1 MGKTPGEIV
10 KDYIRKYPKITENR
24 EMARKLN
31 NDFPT
36 LFASIDSARA
46 LVRYYKGVIGV
57 RERKKPSQEF
67 FTQTA
72 FDKLLEEI
80 NTPVDFDYQVKNFQI
95 ATNIKNLGII
105 NDVHIP
111 LHDKVA
117 MTTAYKYLKQ
127 SNIDGLLINGDFFDF
142 YHVSRWAK
150 EYTHFTWRDEKQMC
164 RQELDRIRQL
174 FGDIPIFFK
183 EGNHEERWKSF
194 LMRNAMVLYDDPEYN
209 LDVIMEAAT
218 NKITWIKGRGLIEYN
233 DLNIA
238 HGHEYKSVMK
248 YFRQPKYDL
257 AFGHHHITESKVVN
271 SDRGKKI
278 RVYGIGALAN
288 IQMTYHPHN
297 DNNHGCARVERDS
310 TDFLFHNLVINGT
323 KINYK

>member
-1 MGKTPGEIV
+1 MGKTAGEIV
-10 KDYIRKYPKITENR
+10 KDYIKKYPKITEKKT
-24 EMARKLN
+24 MARKLN
-31 NDFPT
+31 ADFPT
-36 LFASIDSARA
+36 LFPDIENARQM
-46 LVRYYKGVIGV
+46 VGYYLGTAGKHN
-57 RERKKPSQEF
+57 RAKATKELFSQSG
-67 FTQTA
+67 

-80 NTPVDFDYQVKNFQI
+80 NTPVDFDYKVENFQI
-95 ATNIKNLGII
+95 ATNIRNLGII
-105 NDVHIP
+105 TDVHIG

-209 LDVIMEAAT
+209 LDVIMEAAA
-218 NKITWIKGRGLIEYN
+218 NKITWIKGNGLIEYN

-238 HGHEYKSVMK
+238 HGHEFKSVMK
-248 YFRQPKYDL
+248 YFRQPKFDL
-257 AFGHHHITESKVVN
+257 AFGHLHKKDSKVVN
-271 SDRGKKI
+271 ADRGKKI
-278 RVYGIGALAN
+278 KVYGIGCLAN
-288 IQMTYHPHN
+288 LKMAYNPHN
-297 DNNHGCARVERDS
+297 DNTHGCARVERDS
-310 TDFLFHNLVINGT
+310 TDYLFHNLEINGT
-323 KINYK
+323 KINY